1 MNNTDPIADM
11 LTRIRNAIAVNKTEV
26 KVPHSNIKETV
37 AKLLVENKY
46 IDSVKVEDSDTG
58 VGKQMRLVINGIAE
72 NSRISSLSRMSTPG
86 RRMYVKAKEIP
97 RVKQGRGIVVI
108 STSHGIMTGEAAR
121 TKKLG
126 GELLCEVY

>member
-1 MNNTDPIADM
+1 MTTTDPIADM

-26 KVPHSNIKETV
+26 VVPHSKIKETV

-46 IDSVKVEDSDTG
+46 LDAVHVEKAT
-58 VGKQMRLVINGIAE
+58 VGKQLRVTINGMTDSA
-72 NSRISSLSRMSTPG
+72 RISSLSRLSTPG

-97 RVKQGRGIVVI
+97 RVKQGRGIVIV
-108 STSHGIMTGEAAR
+108 STSHGIMTGDSAR
-121 TKKLG
+121 QKQLG

>member
-26 KVPHSNIKETV
+26 SLPHSKIKETV

-46 IDSVKVEDSDTG
+46 LDGVKVEKAE
-58 VGKQMRLVINGIAE
+58 VGQTLHLTINGIAE
-72 NSRISSLSRMSTPG
+72 NARINSLSRLSTPG

-97 RVKQGRGIVVI
+97 RVKQGRGIVIV
-108 STSHGIMTGEAAR
+108 STSHGIMTGEVAR
-121 TKKLG
+121 KKQLG

>member
-26 KVPHSNIKETV
+26 TVPHSKIKETV

-46 IDSVKVEDSDTG
+46 LDSVKVEKAD
-58 VGKQMRLVINGIAE
+58 VGQTMHIVINGIAE
-72 NSRISSLSRMSTPG
+72 NSRISTLSRMSTPG

-97 RVKQGRGIVVI
+97 RVKQGRGIVLV
-108 STSHGIMTGEAAR
+108 STSHGIMTGETAR
-121 TKKLG
+121 SKKLG